1 MNLEAH
7 PVIHYILEFCCYNLG
22 LLANVLVAAHLSNQS
37 KNNGVKT
44 LAQYFALRWI
54 PLGTRW
60 LVCLFLFLL
69 VWHNP
74 ALSINSGMEKLVGT
88 SVLPHMGLSGF
99 LGYLCDHFMGQV
111 TALLGMQRELP
122 AVPPADGTT

>member
-1 MNLEAH
+1 MVLESH
-7 PVIHYILEFCCYNLG
+7 PVLHYVLELCCYNAG
-22 LLANVLVAAHLSNQS
+22 LLANVLVAAHLSTQS

-44 LAQYFALRWI
+44 VMQYFELRWI

-60 LVCLFLFLL
+60 LVCMFLFLI

-74 ALSINSGMEKLVGT
+74 ALSINTKLETLVG
-88 SVLPHMGLSGF
+88 SNLLPHMGLSGF
-99 LGYLCDHFMGQV
+99 VGFACDHLMGQV

-122 AVPPADGTT
+122 PVPPADAPA